1 MVAVRFND
9 TTGGTEAAKEAG
21 DMVDPS
27 LGLIIFI
34 LGRPMLARD
43 ATPSSGSNLGQT
55 NQTFIARVN
64 TGVQK
69 DRVENPCGPVPV
81 DLVTASGSGLVLG
94 EPRVNVLELNLDL
107 DSVHPL

>member
-1 MVAVRFND
+1 MVAVRFNE
-9 TTGGTEAAKEAG
+9 TTGGTQAAKEAG

-43 ATPSSGSNLGQT
+43 ATPSSGSNL
-55 NQTFIARVN
+55 
-64 TGVQK
+64 
-69 DRVENPCGPVPV
+69 VPV
-81 DLVTASGSGLVLG
+81 DLAAASGSGLVLG